1 MYTCPSDV
9 SGWRERRHALSTN
22 CTTPCT
28 AHHCT
33 KSLILYQQ
41 ILNTKVSSFFL
52 FLNNTVYKCPILYL
66 HAAVLWTDTVPLYG
80 DLTASAWRVTS
91 LNCPSFMSWEHAF
104 WPGNMRYKGSN
115 NSRGQSI
122 SQTSPHLL
130 IRLPRRVKI
139 FLPPS
144 PWAGLQPGNIIS
156 SYLHPAFD
164 KYPCSSV
171 DVFDFS
177 WNFDQSVPLILCLVT
192 EHWYKSLLESG
203 IIFCVGFFFFKK
215 QALVFLKNCTN
226 TKEREKGRQHDNHGS
241 YTVTIAL
248 IATRGQHCKT
258 NGNSN
263 TKQNGSENPSL
274 L

>member
-1 MYTCPSDV
+1 MTNREEELAAAAAVRTSSWTSRCTLVQSDV

-52 FLNNTVYKCPILYL
+52 FLNNTVYKCSILYL

-91 LNCPSFMSWEHAF
+91 LNCPSFTSWEHAF

-130 IRLPRRVKI
+130 TRLPRRVKI

-171 DVFDFS
+171 DVSEDFS
-177 WNFDQSVPLILCLVT
+177 WNFDQSLS
-192 EHWYKSLLESG
+192 HWFSVLSLNFDTNHSWN
-203 IIFCVGFFFFKK
+203 
-215 QALVFLKNCTN
+215 QALSSVLVFF
-226 TKEREKGRQHDNHGS
+226 
-241 YTVTIAL
+241 
-248 IATRGQHCKT
+248 
-258 NGNSN
+258 
-263 TKQNGSENPSL
+263 
-274 L
+274 